1 MRNLKLKRCLRFNTS
16 GSLGSPQCSAIRSE
30 TGTVLIGSGYGFVE
44 FDPNSQEIIK
54 DISLT
59 AANFLPED
67 GNGHLVGIQ
76 DVPDQESVCVA
87 TSTGDVLLSNINTGQ
102 LECVG
107 SVDSGI
113 LAMSWSPDQELV
125 LLVTG
130 QQTLILMTK
139 DFEPIAEKSIYQDD
153 FGEEKFI
160 TLGWGKKETQFHGSE
175 GKKAAQQKIM
185 AVQPALPWDDHKPR
199 ITWRGDGQLFAVSS
213 VCKETGNRKIRVWN
227 RELALQST
235 SESIEGLEQALS
247 WKPSGAL
254 IASSQS
260 KPNKN
265 SIIFIEKNGLVHGEF
280 TLPFIKGQKKVKEL
294 LWNSDS
300 TVLAIWLEDVEKE
313 GSSSSCCVQLWTVG
327 NYHWYLKQNLHFGNN
342 KMNNVECLMW
352 DPENAYRLHI
362 ICTGWHYF
370 CFDWFWSTDCS
381 DGGQGDVAVIDG
393 DKVLVTSFQHAV
405 VPPPM
410 STYFIQLSCAVNE
423 VAFQLDP
430 KESSGLA
437 ILDSANTLSIYRYGN
452 STVNDP
458 TVKLEAV
465 GGNGFKTSYKTP
477 KLEKKLRLPSNLCDV
492 QPLNFRLLTWVQDD
506 TFIAISQEPNSS
518 ISIVHQMTA
527 DQMDGQDINVRDV
540 GTITGHVISLCYSSN
555 TKHCAIQTSNGQLWK
570 YLWENPTPVVEPW
583 IDGMGHKVK
592 FPQPCLQ
599 TALTSIEGEEVV
611 IGLTERSR
619 LFINSSEVASN
630 ITSFHLYKEFLL
642 LTTHSHTCRC
652 VSLQDTSLKALEA
665 QLNST
670 SNPNDE
676 TIRKVE
682 RGSRIVTV
690 VPFDTKLILQ
700 MPRGNLE
707 TVHHRAL
714 VLAQIR
720 KWLDSLLFKE
730 AFECMRK
737 LRINLNLL
745 YDHNPKAFL
754 DNVDLFITQIGSV
767 NYINLFLTEIK
778 DEDVTKTMYATA
790 SLITMQS
797 SQGAKAKK
805 VDIICDAV
813 RTAME
818 KLDPQKFCL
827 SILTSYV
834 RKTKPE
840 LEIALQKVHELRE
853 SPSTTVVSA
862 DEALKYLLFLVDVN
876 ELYDYSLGTYDFDLV
891 VMVAEKSQKDPK
903 EYLPFL
909 NKLKKMEIN
918 YQRYTIDKHLKRYRK
933 ALRNLSKCGS
943 GYFAEFLNLVKDQ
956 NLYTEA
962 LELYQHGTVEYKA
975 INAAYGD
982 HLVSKQ
988 QYELAG
994 LIYARCDST
1003 EKALDA
1009 FVASSNWHQV
1019 MCMASQLEYSGEKI
1033 AALARTVAG
1042 KLLEQRK
1049 QADAAVL
1056 LEQYAEDYEEAIL
1069 LLLDGAHWEEALR
1082 LIYKYKRLDIL
1093 ETNLKPALLDAQRN
1107 HMILFENQKTTFTRH
1122 KERLS
1127 VVREMKEK
1135 ARQGLLDED
1144 MTGCAEADLFS
1155 ETSSIMTASNASGK
1169 YSQSNSRISSR
1180 SSKNRRKAERKK
1192 HSLKEGSPLEDL
1204 ALLEALAENI
1214 KMVDKL
1220 RGDVHSLLKVLIL
1233 FEYDTMAKEL
1243 QQAYD
1248 DLLQLF
1254 ETSILDIWPPGVQQ
1268 NTAAPAAILLR

>member
-1 MRNLKLKRCLRFNTS
+1 MILVKANL
-16 GSLGSPQCSAIRSE
+16 SL
-30 TGTVLIGSGYGFVE
+30 
-44 FDPNSQEIIK
+44 
-54 DISLT
+54 
-59 AANFLPED
+59 
-67 GNGHLVGIQ
+67 
-76 DVPDQESVCVA
+76 
-87 TSTGDVLLSNINTGQ
+87 
-102 LECVG
+102 
-107 SVDSGI
+107 
-113 LAMSWSPDQELV
+113 
-125 LLVTG
+125 
-130 QQTLILMTK
+130 
-139 DFEPIAEKSIYQDD
+139 
-153 FGEEKFI
+153 
-160 TLGWGKKETQFHGSE
+160 LGGAKKETQFHGSE
-175 GKKAAQQKIM
+175 GKQAAQQKIM
-185 AVQPALPWDDHKPR
+185 VVKPALPWDDHKPR

-213 VCKETGNRKIRVWN
+213 VCKESGTRKIRVWN

-260 KPNKN
+260 KPNKH
-265 SIIFIEKNGLVHGEF
+265 SVIFFEKNGLVHGEF
-280 TLPFIKGQKKVKEL
+280 TLPFTKGQIKVKEL

-300 TVLAIWLEDVEKE
+300 TILAIWLEDNEKDE
-313 GSSSSCCVQLWTVG
+313 SSSGCCVQLWTVG
-327 NYHWYLKQNLHFGNN
+327 NYHWYLKQSLNFGTDEM
-342 KMNNVECLMW
+342 KKIECLMW
-352 DPENAYRLHI
+352 DPENAYRLHVFS
-362 ICTGWHYF
+362 TGWHYF
-370 CFDWFWSTDCS
+370 CFDWFWGTDHS

-393 DKVLVTSFQHAV
+393 DKVLVTSFQQAV

-423 VAFQLDP
+423 VTFQLEP
-430 KESSGLA
+430 KKNSGIA
-437 ILDSANTLSIYRYGN
+437 ILDSTNILSIYRYGN

-458 TVKLEAV
+458 TVKLGAV
-465 GGNGFKTSYKTP
+465 SGNGFRTSSQTP
-477 KLEKKLRLPSNLCDV
+477 KLEKKLRLPRNACDV
-492 QPLNFRLLTWVQDD
+492 QLRSFRLLTWVQDD
-506 TFIAISQEPNSS
+506 TFLAVSQESNSS
-518 ISIVHQMTA
+518 ISTVHHMNT

-540 GTITGHVISLCYSSN
+540 GTITGHIISLCYSPN
-555 TKHCAIQTSNGQLWK
+555 TKHCALQTSNGKIWK
-570 YLWENPTPVVEPW
+570 YLCEYPTPAVEPW
-583 IDGMGHKVK
+583 IDSMGQEVK
-592 FPQPCLQ
+592 FPQPCVQ
-599 TALTSIEGEEVV
+599 TALASIEGEDMV

-619 LFINSSEVASN
+619 LFINNSEVASN
-630 ITSFHLYKEFLL
+630 ITSFHLYEEFLL

-652 VSLQDTSLKALEA
+652 VSLRDTSLKALET
-665 QLNST
+665 QLNSA

-682 RGSRIVTV
+682 RGSRIITV
-690 VPFDTKLILQ
+690 VPCDTKLILQ

-707 TVHHRAL
+707 TIHHRAL

-720 KWLDSLLFKE
+720 KWLDRLLFKE

-754 DNVDLFITQIGSV
+754 DNVDLFIKQIGSV

-778 DEDVTKTMYATA
+778 EEDVTKTMYPTHAL
-790 SLITMQS
+790 STMQS
-797 SQGAKAKK
+797 SEGAKAKK
-805 VDIICDAV
+805 VDIVCDAV
-813 RTAME
+813 RAAME
-818 KLDPQKFCL
+818 KWDPQKFCL

-834 RKTKPE
+834 RRTIPQ

-853 SPSTTVVSA
+853 SPSTTIVSA

-876 ELYDYSLGTYDFDLV
+876 ELYDHSLGTYDFDLV

-909 NKLKKMEIN
+909 NKLKKMETN
-918 YQRYTIDKHLKRYRK
+918 YQRYTIDKHLKRYKK
-933 ALRNLSKCGS
+933 ALSNLSKCGPD
-943 GYFAEFLNLVKDQ
+943 YFTEFLSFVKDQ
-956 NLYTEA
+956 SLYTEA
-962 LELYQHGTVEYKA
+962 LELYPHGTVEYKA

-994 LIYARCDST
+994 LIYARCNSI

-1009 FVASSNWHQV
+1009 FIASGNWHQV

-1042 KLLEQRK
+1042 KLVEQRK

-1069 LLLDGAHWEEALR
+1069 LLLEGAHWEEALR
-1082 LIYKYKRLDIL
+1082 LIYKYIRLDIL

-1107 HMILFENQKTTFTRH
+1107 HMILFDNQKTTFTRH

-1135 ARQGLLDED
+1135 ARLGLLDED
-1144 MTGCAEADLFS
+1144 VTGCAEADLFS
-1155 ETSSIMTASNASGK
+1155 DTSSIMTASDASGK

-1204 ALLEALAENI
+1204 ALLEALAETI
-1214 KMVDKL
+1214 QMADKL
-1220 RGDVHSLLKVLIL
+1220 RGDVHNLLKVLIL
-1233 FEYDTMAKEL
+1233 FEYDARAKEL
-1243 QQAYD
+1243 QQNFD
-1248 DLLQLF
+1248 DLLLLF
-1254 ETSILDIWPPGVQQ
+1254 ETSIPEIWPPSVQQ
-1268 NTAAPAAILLR
+1268 NTAAPILGPHSTANSISISYQHQRNVNISMQDSELFTAPKLNKNIQWKLSLLL